1 MFFKKYHPEI
11 LYSEGAYPLNL
22 LGIIQRSKN
31 LNFFDAFSS
40 TASFLEMIFFD
51 YDKVYDRFD
60 NMTFT
65 EWSEEYQVNKK
76 LFDLMYMPALSVTL
90 NEPEKIS
97 AAEVLIFIHMYFLS
111 DAQADNRIMTKF
123 NSYDSVLKPWIEYLE
138 KRNTKIQTGYSVDS
152 LNINEND
159 LSVNGVNDEDQ
170 IYDHVIIASDVKH
183 TKQILENT
191 INKYKT
197 NEKIRESIES
207 SYNNTIANIK
217 IAPSYKVFFFL
228 K

>member
-11 LYSEGAYPLNL
+11 LYSEGIYPLNL

-31 LNFFDAFSS
+31 LKFSDAFSS
-40 TASFLEMIFFD
+40 SASFLEMIFFD
-51 YDKVYDRFD
+51 FDKVYDRFD

-65 EWSEEYQVNKK
+65 EWSDEYQVNKK
-76 LFDLMYMPALSVTL
+76 LFDLMYMPALSVTF

-111 DAQADNRIMTKF
+111 DAQADNRIMTKL
-123 NSYDSVLKPWIEYLE
+123 NSYDAVLKPWVEYLE

-152 LNINEND
+152 LKINEND
-159 LSVNGVNDEDQ
+159 FSAYGINDDDQ
-170 IYDHVIIASDVKH
+170 IYDYVIIASDVKH

-197 NEKIRESIES
+197 NEKIRQSIES

-217 IAPSYKVFFFL
+217 IAPSYKVVF
-228 K
+228 

>member
-11 LYSEGAYPLNL
+11 LYSEGVYPLNL

-31 LNFFDAFSS
+31 LKFSDAFSS
-40 TASFLEMIFFD
+40 TPSFLEMIFFD
-51 YDKVYDRFD
+51 FDKVYDRFD

-65 EWSEEYQVNKK
+65 EWSDEYQVNKK

-111 DAQADNRIMTKF
+111 DAQADNRIMTKL
-123 NSYDSVLKPWIEYLE
+123 NSYDAVLKPWVEYLE

-152 LNINEND
+152 LKINEND
-159 LSVNGVNDEDQ
+159 LSAYGINDDDQ
-170 IYDHVIIASDVKH
+170 IYDYVIIASDVKH

-197 NEKIRESIES
+197 NEKIRQSIES

-217 IAPSYKVFFFL
+217 IAPSYKVVF
-228 K
+228 

>member
-11 LYSEGAYPLNL
+11 LYSEGIYPLNL

-31 LNFFDAFSS
+31 LKFSDAFSS
-40 TASFLEMIFFD
+40 SASFLEMIFFD
-51 YDKVYDRFD
+51 FDKVYDRFD

-65 EWSEEYQVNKK
+65 EWSDEYQVNKK

-111 DAQADNRIMTKF
+111 DAQADNRIMTKL
-123 NSYDSVLKPWIEYLE
+123 NSYDAVLKPWVEYLE

-152 LNINEND
+152 LKINEND
-159 LSVNGVNDEDQ
+159 LSAYGINDDDQ
-170 IYDHVIIASDVKH
+170 IYDYVIIASDVKH

-197 NEKIRESIES
+197 NEKIRQSIES

-217 IAPSYKVFFFL
+217 IAPSYKVVF
-228 K
+228 